1 MQRSKRVLL
10 LRFSA
15 IGDVAMTLPV
25 IYSMAEAYPDYN
37 FTFVSQS
44 FLGKL
49 LVNKPSNLT
58 FYPIDIS
65 KGEKSLMGVFSLFNR
80 LYKMDFDM
88 VIDLHDVLR
97 TKVIRYLFSLRGVN
111 CSVIDKGRSEKRA
124 LTSREG
130 KVMEQLKS
138 SVDRYKE
145 AMNRAGFVFPLSFN
159 SLFDKEKA
167 DLSKVES
174 LFGKKSCRW
183 IGLAPFAK
191 HKGKIY
197 PIERCSALIELL
209 LKRDDIKILLFGGG
223 AKELAVMKDLSEGR
237 ERVVV
242 AGGSMDF
249 YDELALMSELDLMIS
264 MDSANMHLASLVG
277 TPVVSV
283 WGATHPYAG
292 FMGYGQ
298 SSDRAVQ
305 LDLPCRPCSVFGDK
319 ECYRGD
325 FACMEQLPPE
335 SIERVVN
342 KLLVVK

>member
-1 MQRSKRVLL
+1 MQKSKRVLI

-15 IGDVAMTLPV
+15 IGDVAMALPV
-25 IYSMAEAYPDYN
+25 VYSVAKANPECE

-58 FYPIDIS
+58 FLPINIS
-65 KGEKSLMGVFSLFNR
+65 KEERSFKGVILLFNR
-80 LYKMDFDM
+80 LYKMNFDM

-97 TKVIRYLFSLRGVN
+97 TKVIRSLFSLRGVR
-111 CSVIDKGRSEKRA
+111 CSVIDKGRSEKKA
-124 LTSREG
+124 LTARDN
-130 KVMEQLKS
+130 KVFKQLKS
-138 SVDRYKE
+138 SVERYKDTI
-145 AMNRAGFVFPLSFN
+145 NHAGFDFDLSFN
-159 SLFDKEKA
+159 SLFDGKSA
-167 DLSKVES
+167 DLTKVNS
-174 LFGKKSCRW
+174 IFGKKSGKW

-197 PIERCSALIELL
+197 PLDKCSILIDLL
-209 LKRDDIKILLFGGG
+209 LKRDDVKILLFGGG
-223 AKELAVMKDLSEGR
+223 AHEISVMNDLAGGR
-237 ERVVV
+237 DRVLVT
-242 AGGSMDF
+242 GGSMEF
-249 YDELALMSELDLMIS
+249 YDELALMSQLDLMIS

-283 WGATHPYAG
+283 WGATHPFAG

-298 SSDRAVQ
+298 SADRAVQ

-325 FACMEQLPPE
+325 FACMEQLSPE
-335 SIERVVN
+335 RIEDVVN
-342 KLLVVK
+342 RLL